1 MKIVLNASPII
12 FFSKID
18 SINFLADCIDE
29 VYVPKRVV
37 DELCEYE
44 LPSFIKVHT
53 LSKTGA
59 AYVRGAL
66 GQLHQGELEAIVL
79 AQEMSV
85 DYVVLDDLLA
95 RRKAQRLE
103 LGVIGTLGLLLLLEK
118 RSVLSAEETWHKI
131 QQGNEL
137 QLSRPAGQGAA
148 DDYGLLWY
156 WCRAH
161 CCRSNRTVT

>member
-1 MKIVLNASPII
+1 MKIVLNTSPII
-12 FFSKID
+12 FLSKID

-29 VYVPKRVV
+29 VYVPKGVV
-37 DELCEYE
+37 DELCGYE

-95 RRKAQRLE
+95 RHKAQRLE

-131 QQGNEL
+131 WQLTEQHGMYIAPQILQQIKN
-137 QLSRPAGQGAA
+137 QLF
-148 DDYGLLWY
+148 
-156 WCRAH
+156 CIH
-161 CCRSNRTVT
+161 